1 MTKFDQ
7 FIDCVSKVLDC
18 SGLGDDHAGGV
29 GDEVQVLS
37 DPGEASRVFGLAASG
52 GTEGDN
58 SVLVVGSLAV
68 VQDQW
73 ATGIT
78 LRMNGMGLGPAKVNE
93 KIERLLTELTF

>member
-18 SGLGDDHAGGV
+18 SGLGDDHSGGV

-37 DPGEASRVFGLAASG
+37 DPGEASWVFGLAASG

-78 LRMNGMGLGPAKVNE
+78 LRMNGMGLGPAKVKE
-93 KIERLLTELTF
+93 KIERLLTESTF

>member
-18 SGLGDDHAGGV
+18 SGLGDDHSGGV

-37 DPGEASRVFGLAASG
+37 DPGEASWVLGLAASG

-58 SVLVVGSLAV
+58 SVLVVGSLTV

-78 LRMNGMGLGPAKVNE
+78 LRMNEMGLGPAKVKE
-93 KIERLLTELTF
+93 KIERLLTESTF